1 METKYKRRFRNYL
14 VNKGLQLHL
23 LGQSLLYMTIII
35 IVTVGI
41 ILSPLIHDMI
51 FLNDMERQYQAAQTL
66 LSLAKLL
73 IPAVM
78 ILLILFMAHMIL
90 VTHRICGPLVNFTHT
105 FNKLAEGDLTRRVQ
119 LRSRDYLK
127 NECDRIN
134 QMIKAIS
141 HIITRLMADHNK
153 LMVTLQDLKGQVG
166 DLDTKEKFET
176 TLEMIRKDAKYIAD
190 TLSRFTVENPKPE
203 K

>member
-1 METKYKRRFRNYL
+1 METKYKRKISHYL
-14 VNKGLQLHL
+14 VNKSLQLHL
-23 LGQSLLYMTIII
+23 LGQSLIYMTVIV

-51 FLNDMERQYQAAQTL
+51 FVKDLERQYQAAQTL
-66 LSLAKLL
+66 LALAKLL

-78 ILLILFMAHMIL
+78 ILIVLFMAHMIL

-105 FNKLAEGDLTRRVQ
+105 FNKLAEGDLTRGVK

-134 QMIKAIS
+134 QMINAIS
-141 HIITRLMADHNK
+141 GIVTCLIADHNK

-166 DLDTKEKFET
+166 DLDTREQFEA
-176 TLEMIRKDAKYIAD
+176 TLEMIRKDAEYVSA
-190 TLSRFTVENPKPE
+190 TLSRFTVENSRPE
-203 K
+203 S